1 MEGEEKR
8 DLRRKCLLIITDQCD
23 VSMYCRCSQRRKHG
37 LELVAS
43 LEFKGD
49 SAGCIY
55 EVLLVKI

>member
-8 DLRRKCLLIITDQCD
+8 DLRRKSLLIITDQRD
-23 VSMYCRCSQRRKHG
+23 ISMYCRYSQRRKQG

-49 SAGCIY
+49 SAG
-55 EVLLVKI
+55 

>member
-8 DLRRKCLLIITDQCD
+8 DLRRKSLLIITDQCD
-23 VSMYCRCSQRRKHG
+23 ISMYCRCSQRRKQG

-43 LEFKGD
+43 LELKGN
-49 SAGCIY
+49 SVGCMC